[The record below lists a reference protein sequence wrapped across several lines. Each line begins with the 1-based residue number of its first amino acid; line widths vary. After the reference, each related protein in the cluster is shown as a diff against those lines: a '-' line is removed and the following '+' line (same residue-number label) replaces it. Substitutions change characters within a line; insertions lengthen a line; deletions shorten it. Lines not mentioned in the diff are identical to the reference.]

1 MAGKARAMS
10 DDRPSPYYTRRK
22 RGSPFCRWTA
32 VALGIGSLALPG
44 LAGAEMPATHA
55 ASAPFAAPNTPFI
68 LTRELRRSLFDGKEV
83 VVRRVYRIH
92 FMPDGAG
99 YRVEGDLIDVTV
111 DVPAKLA
118 ALADVERRRV
128 QTGLFPMHLDANGRL
143 QELNTPPDHGTAERA
158 WSISGEMI
166 DGVHLDDT
174 ARADIRNFTRDALA
188 GGSEDHWPADLFHP
202 VCGLRSDTSHFDA
215 PGGGGSGSI
224 TVSIDA
230 GCDSHGLLKSLERMV
245 TTSTGSEKR
254 MTRELWTLA
263 AGLGI
268 LPKDPSEH

>member
-1 MAGKARAMS
+1 MS
-10 DDRPSPYYTRRK
+10 HDSPSPYYARRK
-22 RGSPFCRWTA
+22 WGSPFSRWSA

-44 LAGAEMPATHA
+44 LAGAEISAAHA
-55 ASAPFAAPNTPFI
+55 VSAPFVAPSAPFV

-92 FMPDGAG
+92 FLPDGVG

-215 PGGGGSGSI
+215 PGGGSGSI

-245 TTSTGSEKR
+245 TTSTGGEKR

-263 AGLGI
+263 TEPEMV
-268 LPKDPSEH
+268 PKDPAER